1 VRVVNPF
8 SNKLMHTYL
17 LIFFTRISGPVK
29 TASAAL
35 IKSEKKYAGNP
46 LLVTDFCR
54 VSLFVPDIAT
64 LLALIEIVLS
74 KYSSIIKRIKLS
86 SLKSK
91 HLPLVGGYRDCK
103 INVDID
109 GHICEIQVHLEPM
122 WNIKEESGYSHY
134 KSCFE
139 NNVNDPMYDISR
151 TLIGLDREFL

>member
-1 VRVVNPF
+1 LTQNIHALF
-8 SNKLMHTYL
+8 HLLL
-17 LIFFTRISGPVK
+17 LIGPVK

-74 KYSSIIKRIKLS
+74 KYAYIVKRIKLS
-86 SLKSK
+86 NLKNDYK
-91 HLPLVGGYRDCK
+91 AIIGGYRDCK

-109 GHICEIQVHLEPM
+109 GHICEIQVHLERL
-122 WNIKEESGYSHY
+122 WNIREESGYTHY
-134 KSCFE
+134 KNCFD
-139 NNVNDPMYDISR
+139 NNVNDPEYDISR